1 MSNPKNVMEIF
12 KYLEKSNCRE
22 CGEKTCLAFASAVF
36 QSRKKIDLC
45 PHLDPGIIEKYTA
58 DNSEKS
64 LMSEQMGEQL
74 VGDLKKSLSQLDFQ
88 KISEKSGGKYDGKA
102 LTLKVLGKD
111 FGVRPDGT
119 FKTDI
124 HVNTWITGPFLD
136 YLIQGQGEDPSGYW
150 ISFRELKESDDLIYS
165 FFKKRCEAVM
175 KRIADDYTDL
185 FDDLVHIF
193 GGKRVEEQF
202 EADISVVLHPLPKV
216 PIMVCYLEPE
226 DGMPSTLNLFFD
238 RSIDANLSIDS
249 VLTLCAG
256 FSAMIERITEKHGVI
271 AI

>member
-1 MSNPKNVMEIF
+1 MSCLCDRSISVKGKNKPVPRLNPE
-12 KYLEKSNCRE
+12 
-22 CGEKTCLAFASAVF
+22 
-36 QSRKKIDLC
+36 
-45 PHLDPGIIEKYTA
+45 IIEEYA
-58 DNSEKS
+58 AGNSEKN
-64 LMSEQMGEQL
+64 LKSEQMGEQL
-74 VGDLKKSLSQLDFQ
+74 AENLKKSLSQLDFQ
-88 KISEKSGGKYDGKA
+88 KISEKSGGKYDGKI
-102 LTLKVLGKD
+102 LMLKVLGKD
-111 FGVRPDGT
+111 FGARPDGT

-136 YLIQGQGEDPSGYW
+136 YLIQGQGKDPSGDW

-165 FFKKRCEAVM
+165 FFKKRCEDVL

-216 PIMVCYLEPE
+216 PVMICYLKQE
-226 DGMPSTLNLFFD
+226 DGMPSTLNFFFD

-249 VLTLCAG
+249 VLTLCGG
-256 FSAMIERITEKHGVI
+256 FSAMIEKITEKHGVV
-271 AI
+271 AV